1 VFFLCCA
8 EVAEQAAWPENHP
21 ARRQLTAQA
30 GAFSVLSGSCFT
42 NADGSCL
49 YSDHWNYGR
58 VWNNQRCTIRANHAI
73 DLTVTYW
80 YTEACCDK
88 LQIGSTYYSGS
99 STPAG
104 VTMNAG
110 SVMYWRTDH
119 SVKYR
124 GWNICAQSRLP
135 PHPTGISN
143 AFSVSSGSCHT
154 NSDRSCFYSPSYPN
168 NYGNSQT
175 CSITVSQNT
184 ELDPQAFNTES
195 GYDWLT
201 VNGARYMGTNAPTG
215 VYVSAGSTISW
226 RTDGSV
232 TRTGFAICSGIPA
245 TPSPTTAQ
253 PTATPTTMHPTS
265 MHPTSMHPTTMSPTT
280 ASPTVPPTVSPTL
293 SPSVSPT
300 MHPTTASPTLS
311 PSLSPTLSPS
321 FAPSTSPTKPL
332 LKTELENGELIE
344 DVDLS
349 QVLEGLAP
357 MNLDLP
363 TFNTN
368 SEINATG
375 EVEEVWE
382 PGASESTTA
391 SVGPVPSL
399 FLLVCVVGLA
409 VTAMVTIKRRR
420 AASADQYGSPPA
432 PPLRRCFAS
441 TTACRWTCS
450 DLRDGGGVFQVDP

>member
-1 VFFLCCA
+1 MVCFFA
-8 EVAEQAAWPENHP
+8 
-21 ARRQLTAQA
+21 AQA
-30 GAFSVLSGSCFT
+30 GAFSVLSGACFT
-42 NADGSCL
+42 NSDGSCL
-49 YSDHWNYGR
+49 YSDHWNWGH
-58 VWNNQRCTIRANHAI
+58 VWNNQQCTIRANYAI

-80 YTEACCDK
+80 STEPCCDK
-88 LQIGSTYYSGS
+88 LQIGSTYYSGG

-119 SVKYR
+119 SVVYR
-124 GWNICAQSRLP
+124 GWIICAQSRLP

-245 TPSPTTAQ
+245 TPSPTTAS
-253 PTATPTTMHPTS
+253 PTPSPTTVAPTTSPTS
-265 MHPTSMHPTTMSPTT
+265 MHPT
-280 ASPTVPPTVSPTL
+280 
-293 SPSVSPT
+293 
-300 MHPTTASPTLS
+300 
-311 PSLSPTLSPS
+311 
-321 FAPSTSPTKPL
+321 
-332 LKTELENGELIE
+332 
-344 DVDLS
+344 
-349 QVLEGLAP
+349 
-357 MNLDLP
+357 
-363 TFNTN
+363 
-368 SEINATG
+368 
-375 EVEEVWE
+375 
-382 PGASESTTA
+382 
-391 SVGPVPSL
+391 
-399 FLLVCVVGLA
+399 
-409 VTAMVTIKRRR
+409 R
-420 AASADQYGSPPA
+420 
-432 PPLRRCFAS
+432 
-441 TTACRWTCS
+441 
-450 DLRDGGGVFQVDP
+450 